1 MQIDTTRAFL
11 GAFRRLRRRELWRSA
26 RALLLVAAVVAGLL
40 GMHVLG
46 DHAGPV
52 APAAAG
58 AHPAGLMQAAGPA
71 QTAGPAQHMDP
82 AQHTDPAQ
90 HAGSLGACAHAQPG
104 PGGAMVHCTPAPGAL
119 PPAPPGDVVLGRSDA
134 LQRAPR
140 AAVPAAVRP
149 RAPAPDLAELSISR
163 T

>member
-1 MQIDTTRAFL
+1 MQIDTARAFL
-11 GAFRRLRRRELWRSA
+11 GAVRRLRRRELWRSA
-26 RALLLVAAVVAGLL
+26 RTLLLVAAVVAGLL

-52 APAAAG
+52 APAAG
-58 AHPAGLMQAAGPA
+58 AHPAGPMQAAGPGQHA
-71 QTAGPAQHMDP
+71 APAQHMDP
-82 AQHTDPAQ
+82 AQQ
-90 HAGSLGACAHAQPG
+90 AGSLGACAHAQPG
-104 PGGAMVHCTPAPGAL
+104 PGGAMAHCTPAPGAL

>member
-1 MQIDTTRAFL
+1 MQIDTTQAVTR
-11 GAFRRLRRRELWRSA
+11 AFRRPAGRELWRSA

-52 APAAAG
+52 VPAAAT
-58 AHPAGLMQAAGPA
+58 AHHAGHTQHAGPA
-71 QTAGPAQHMDP
+71 EHTQHVGPAELTGP
-82 AQHTDPAQ
+82 
-90 HAGSLGACAHAQPG
+90 LGACAHAQPG

-140 AAVPAAVRP
+140 AAVPAAVQP
-149 RAPAPDLAELSISR
+149 RAPTPDLAELSISR

>member
-1 MQIDTTRAFL
+1 MGSVQIDTTQAVTR
-11 GAFRRLRRRELWRSA
+11 AFRRLAGRELWRSA

-52 APAAAG
+52 VPAAAT
-58 AHPAGLMQAAGPA
+58 AHHAGPS
-71 QTAGPAQHMDP
+71 QHVGPAELTGP
-82 AQHTDPAQ
+82 
-90 HAGSLGACAHAQPG
+90 LGACAHAQPG

-140 AAVPAAVRP
+140 AAVPAAVQP
-149 RAPAPDLAELSISR
+149 RAPTPDLAELSISR